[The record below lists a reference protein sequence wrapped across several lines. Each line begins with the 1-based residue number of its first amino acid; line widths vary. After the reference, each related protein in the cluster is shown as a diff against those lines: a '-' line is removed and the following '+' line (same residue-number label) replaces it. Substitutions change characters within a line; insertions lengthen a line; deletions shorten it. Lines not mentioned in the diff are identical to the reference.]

1 MLLGHQ
7 NDLFFELGREC
18 NSDVKHPVFSPTHL
32 QMKNEIHEN
41 EKLTERTRLKNVYH
55 DSSRAEKQLSHML
68 FRKHFRTLSTASFF
82 DANTRNGKK

>member
-18 NSDVKHPVFSPTHL
+18 NSDVKHLVFSPTHL

-41 EKLTERTRLKNVYH
+41 ENSKEQ
-55 DSSRAEKQLSHML
+55 D
-68 FRKHFRTLSTASFF
+68 
-82 DANTRNGKK
+82 

>member
-1 MLLGHQ
+1 MNSGKQILLGHQ

-41 EKLTERTRLKNVYH
+41 EKPKEQ
-55 DSSRAEKQLSHML
+55 D
-68 FRKHFRTLSTASFF
+68 
-82 DANTRNGKK
+82 